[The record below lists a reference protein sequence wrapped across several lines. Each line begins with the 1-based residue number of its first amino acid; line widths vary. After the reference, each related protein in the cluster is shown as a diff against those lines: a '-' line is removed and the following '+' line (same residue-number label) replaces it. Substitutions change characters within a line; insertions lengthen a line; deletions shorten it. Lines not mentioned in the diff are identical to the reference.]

1 MSPGPSG
8 GDARPDPVAGP
19 WDLDG
24 DLIEQVRTAGRAAV
38 AVYPHPGTAAVIGH
52 GGDPW
57 VETRPDVL
65 AADGVPLRRR
75 RGGGCAVVVDP
86 GNLVCSVV
94 LPLPGIAGITR
105 AFAAISG
112 VMAAALAEAGLPGVT
127 QEGTSDLAVG
137 GRKLGGS
144 CIWRTRGILYYSTT
158 VLVDPDL
165 DLIDRYLPHPPRE
178 PAYRAGRRH
187 GEFLTTCRREGLNTS
202 APALAAALTGGLT
215 SRLGDLG
222 AISS

>member
-1 MSPGPSG
+1 MS
-8 GDARPDPVAGP
+8 GDPRPDPVCGP

-24 DLIEQVRTAGRAAV
+24 DLIERVIAGGRPEV
-38 AVYPHPGTAAVIGH
+38 AVYAHPGTAAVIGH

-57 VETRPDVL
+57 VETRPDML

-86 GNLVCSVV
+86 GNLICSIV

-112 VMAAALAEAGLPGVT
+112 TMAEALSDAGLPGVT

-144 CIWRTRGILYYSTT
+144 CIWRTRGLLYYSTT

-165 DLIDRYLPHPPRE
+165 DLVDRYLPHPPRE

-187 GEFLTTCRREGLNTS
+187 GEFLTTCRREGLL
-202 APALAAALTGGLT
+202 APTDDLAARLADGLT
-215 SRLGDLG
+215 ARLDDLN
-222 AISS
+222 AIQA